1 MAKLRKRPG
10 RRYNWKA
17 VVISSWKAV
26 FMLLLAGAMFQ
37 IQYWSFPSS
46 DPYMIPPY
54 EVRATTDTTTTV
66 TVATAHDRAIFLISM
81 GQGAASGKIVE
92 RCLLS
97 IRRRGAWNGY
107 VILLTDA
114 PADRYLPSQK
124 QDDHFIV
131 MHPRPQDFK
140 WGDEINDVPYKRFK
154 MMQLNYVDLDPR
166 LDSVDLVYYLDV
178 DIVVGAPLQDLYD
191 YIEGKYNIL
200 GNKRKDTSV
209 AKAFFFTGN
218 YKNYPVQGGQF
229 VLERPH
235 SQTCMD
241 QWLTTFDRLPN
252 ITKDQEALRVMHET
266 QEQENLKTIGA
277 QNKNV
282 APKRQGVQQK
292 TVVPTKKGARPS
304 VFDWIFGRDKND
316 QEETQPEKKCELVL
330 MEQMPHLFFPKKAA
344 PMEEMLNSTNFVTL
358 NHFKNTGTAIS
369 SYQKLQ
375 ASFIRALLD
384 ISKEEGE
391 RLGVAKTII
400 FEPSAANFSVSS
412 R

>member
-1 MAKLRKRPG
+1 MVQLRKRPG
-10 RRYNWKA
+10 RRCNWKA

-26 FMLLLAGAMFQ
+26 FILLLAGVMIQ
-37 IQYWSFPSS
+37 TQYWGFPS
-46 DPYMIPPY
+46 DPYEIPPN
-54 EVRATTDTTTTV
+54 EVGTTV
-66 TVATAHDRAIFLISM
+66 AVATPHERAIFFISM

-107 VILLTDA
+107 VVLLTDA
-114 PADRYLPSQK
+114 PADRYLPSQQ

-154 MMQLNYVDLDPR
+154 MMQLKYVDLDPR

-178 DIVVGAPLQDLYD
+178 DIVVGAPLQDLFD

-200 GNKRKDTSV
+200 GKTRKDTSV

-229 VLERPH
+229 VLERSH
-235 SQTCMD
+235 SQYCMD

-252 ITKDQEALRVMHET
+252 ITKDQEALRVMHEM
-266 QEQENLKTIGA
+266 QELTNA
-277 QNKNV
+277 KN
-282 APKRQGVQQK
+282 AAS
-292 TVVPTKKGARPS
+292 KKQ
-304 VFDWIFGRDKND
+304 WLFGRDKND
-316 QEETQPEKKCELVL
+316 QKETQPENKCELVL
-330 MEQMPHLFFPKKAA
+330 MEQMPHLFFPKKAK
-344 PMEEMLNSTNFVTL
+344 PMEEMLISTNFATL

-369 SYQKLQ
+369 SYQELQ
-375 ASFIRALLD
+375 AAFIKALLN
-384 ISKEEGE
+384 ISQAEAE

-412 R
+412 HVAIQTPLTPS